1 MIYIQLL
8 ESMSLIGIAAYL
20 YSQTKTLINFLKIN
34 LIINIS

>member
-20 YSQTKTLINFLKIN
+20 YSQTKT
-34 LIINIS
+34 

>member
-20 YSQTKTLINFLKIN
+20 YSQTKLLIN
-34 LIINIS
+34 S

>member
-20 YSQTKTLINFLKIN
+20 YSQTKTFNKFLKIN

>member
-20 YSQTKTLINFLKIN
+20 YSQTKTNKFIKTN